1 MVAAAAVVV
10 VVALLLLLLLVLV
23 ARVPLPDTG
32 ANHKRGGYCWLLWQG
47 DTMAGWMV

>member
-10 VVALLLLLLLVLV
+10 VVGLLLLVLV

-32 ANHKRGGYCWLLWQG
+32 ANHKGGGYCWLLWEG
-47 DTMAGWMV
+47 DTMAGWKV